1 MNGSHNHS
9 VDASDS
15 YVVPDSR
22 MVEDPAIPHS
32 SLQFEELLV
41 NAYETVGGTHVP
53 MRIDAQ
59 DVNAIVE
66 RALPQ
71 HVRLRDLIADT
82 ARMLSVRNL
91 FFGVGDCVF
100 LAVMCGGMVW
110 GLLAMTF
117 LSQTGSEFASVTTGI
132 TAGAPDGGL
141 AVDAIVSGTASDWRV
156 QALFVPTFVFSPLIY
171 EFVHLLISFKE
182 RSLRTAQVLRACRWS
197 FRRIAAMRML
207 VFGGISMVMSTV
219 FSVTV
224 AWMSSLRFDLLTL
237 LGLSFAALFLF
248 ALGQLLVDM
257 HLRWPISVIL
267 MPALWVVLSI
277 GMVWHHTLVEPWL
290 ASLPPALT
298 VGLAFFSAIAFF
310 AALRRYCAMRPT
322 EFRTFAY
329 GTERSR

>member
-1 MNGSHNHS
+1 MAEDP
-9 VDASDS
+9 VI
-15 YVVPDSR
+15 PDS
-22 MVEDPAIPHS
+22 
-32 SLQFEELLV
+32 SLRFEELLV
-41 NAYETVGGTHVP
+41 SAYETVGETYAP
-53 MRIDAQ
+53 ARPDAES
-59 DVNAIVE
+59 VNAIVD

-71 HVRLRDLIADT
+71 RVRLRDLIADT
-82 ARMLSVRNL
+82 VRMLSVRNL

-117 LSQTGSEFASVTTGI
+117 LVQAGSEQAAATAGIMTGS
-132 TAGAPDGGL
+132 PDVGL
-141 AVDAIVSGTASDWRV
+141 VVDATVSGTTSDWRV
-156 QALFVPTFVFSPLIY
+156 RALFVPTFVLSPLIY

-207 VFGGISMVMSTV
+207 VFGGISMVGSTV

-248 ALGQLLVDM
+248 AFGQLLVDM
-257 HLRWPISVIL
+257 HVRWPASNAL
-267 MPALWVVLSI
+267 MPALWAVLSI
-277 GMVWHHTLVEPWL
+277 GMIWHHASVEPWL
-290 ASLPPALT
+290 AGLPPVLT
-298 VGLAFFSAIAFF
+298 IGLAFCAAIAYF
-310 AALRRYCAMRPT
+310 AALRRYCAIRPT
-322 EFRTFAY
+322 EFRTLAY